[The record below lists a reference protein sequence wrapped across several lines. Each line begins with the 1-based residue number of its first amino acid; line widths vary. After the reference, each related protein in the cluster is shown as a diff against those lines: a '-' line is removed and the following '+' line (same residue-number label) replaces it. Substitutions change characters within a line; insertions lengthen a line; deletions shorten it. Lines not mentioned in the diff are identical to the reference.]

1 MADISPDLVLEART
15 GLPDDLRYLLEKYPR
30 EAWQGHP
37 NVHGMAQMWLQ
48 RHDMFR
54 ELGQMLT
61 GGIADYREGRLTAPQ
76 FASWFAPRL
85 NYFLG
90 NLDGHHR
97 IEDGHYFPMFSQA
110 APEMKRGFEILDADH
125 HAIHGG
131 LHDLA
136 EQSRGLLGAAQ
147 AGKAD
152 RDIRDLGA
160 RLGETLTGFRPLL
173 VRHLDD
179 EEDIVIP
186 LIIERGRTD
195 PRFA

>member
-1 MADISPDLVLEART
+1 MTETDPLALHLRD
-15 GLPDDLRYLLEKYPR
+15 GLPDELLTLSKRHPR
-30 EAWQGHP
+30 EGWARSAGMSGSAGVWLER
-37 NVHGMAQMWLQ
+37 HGFFRALSEHLAAGLAAFGGGRDDVRAYLGRFQ
-48 RHDMFR
+48 REMGA
-54 ELGQMLT
+54 LLSQ
-61 GGIADYREGRLTAPQ
+61 
-76 FASWFAPRL
+76 
-85 NYFLG
+85 
-90 NLDGHHR
+90 LDGHHR

-136 EQSRGLLGAAQ
+136 GQSRGLLTAAQ

-160 RLGETLTGFRPLL
+160 RLGETLADFRPLL